1 MKLSGKCLLV
11 FVVVATTIFA
21 SGCSKGRVK
30 SAQGTQGA
38 ASSQP
43 STEGKPKIVALETEH
58 NFGKVKEGTTLE
70 HVFRIRNQGDQ
81 ELVIE
86 RASGS

>member
-11 FVVVATTIFA
+11 LVVVATTVFT
-21 SGCSKGRVK
+21 SGCSKERMK
-30 SAQGTQGA
+30 SAQSTQSA

-43 STEGKPKIVALETEH
+43 STEGKPKIVALEKEH

-81 ELVIE
+81 QLVIE